1 MKVTGR
7 FVGNVLAR
15 LGWLCR
21 FAISDD
27 LEGGKELL
35 DLNCYKSRLLLLYP
49 NKQESLLNHK
59 HKSKNKI
66 VSKTFEGH
74 TQLNSAGV
82 TLSRHRQWL
91 LQVKTSGISILLEA
105 LTWRRTLRGS

>member
-1 MKVTGR
+1 MVISFMKVTGR

-15 LGWLCR
+15 LGWLSR

-49 NKQESLLNHK
+49 NKQESLLNHI
-59 HKSKNKI
+59 HKARTRSFLRHSKVKN
-66 VSKTFEGH
+66 SL
-74 TQLNSAGV
+74 TQQG
-82 TLSRHRQWL
+82 
-91 LQVKTSGISILLEA
+91 
-105 LTWRRTLRGS
+105 

>member
-1 MKVTGR
+1 LVISFIKVTGR

-15 LGWLCR
+15 LGWLSR

-49 NKQESLLNHK
+49 NKQESLQVCLTTNIKARTRSFLRH
-59 HKSKNKI
+59 SKVI
-66 VSKTFEGH
+66 HSL
-74 TQLNSAGV
+74 TQQG
-82 TLSRHRQWL
+82 
-91 LQVKTSGISILLEA
+91 
-105 LTWRRTLRGS
+105 